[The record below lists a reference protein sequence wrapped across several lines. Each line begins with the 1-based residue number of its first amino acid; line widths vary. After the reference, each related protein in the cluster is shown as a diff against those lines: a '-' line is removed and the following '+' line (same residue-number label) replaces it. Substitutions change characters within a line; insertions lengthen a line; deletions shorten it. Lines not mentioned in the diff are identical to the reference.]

1 MKKRILA
8 IDSSAAVGAVALCE
22 GETLIASATLHD
34 SNKHSETLLPMV
46 EGVLKSAGMTVGD
59 IDIFAAAVGPGSFT
73 GIRIGISMIKG
84 LAFGSS
90 KPCVGVSTLEA
101 LACNLK
107 ELDGLICPVMD
118 ARREQVYNALF
129 RFEKGKCVRLCEDRL
144 IPIADLTAELAEL
157 DEPVYLAGD
166 GYDLIDAERLPLLRP
181 TPAILRDASGY
192 GVAMAALAAAEAGNT
207 PGDLELL
214 PVYLRA
220 TQAER
225 ERLERLSENQPKD
238 MKS

>member
-1 MKKRILA
+1 MARVLA

-22 GETLIASATLHD
+22 GERLIASATLHD
-34 SNKHSETLLPMV
+34 TNKHSETLLPMV
-46 EGVLKSAGMTVGD
+46 EGVLASTGLTVGD
-59 IDIFAAAVGPGSFT
+59 IDLFAAAVGPGSFT
-73 GIRIGISMIKG
+73 GVRIGISMIKG

-90 KPCVGVSTLEA
+90 KPCIGVSTLEA
-101 LACNLK
+101 LAYNLK

-144 IPIADLTAELAEL
+144 IPVADLVTELAEA
-157 DEPVYLAGD
+157 DTPVYLVGD
-166 GYDLIDAERLPLLRP
+166 GYDLIPADSLPRLRP
-181 TPAILRDASGY
+181 TPVLLRDPSGY
-192 GVAMAALAAAEAGNT
+192 SVAMAALEAAQTGQT
-207 PGDLELL
+207 SGDRELL

-225 ERLERLSENQPKD
+225 ERLEKLSETNQ
-238 MKS
+238 